1 MTYLCRLE
9 KNKHMITISVVLGLI
24 VFFVGYLV
32 FVNTTRKREKLCK
45 VWKVGDKLIL
55 NSLELEL
62 QLQKYDQQYGVLAG
76 CNTEN
81 VFIQIGEDIYC
92 RGWDVIGDNK
102 SHQWRVYHKKCKI
115 AMGAE
120 PSFNPVIKDESTSN
134 PSEMIDGKPIELLS
148 EVECQIYLKQALE
161 EENFE
166 LAEKIRQ
173 QMQKFR

>member
-1 MTYLCRLE
+1 
-9 KNKHMITISVVLGLI
+9 
-24 VFFVGYLV
+24 
-32 FVNTTRKREKLCK
+32 
-45 VWKVGDKLIL
+45 
-55 NSLELEL
+55 
-62 QLQKYDQQYGVLAG
+62 
-76 CNTEN
+76 
-81 VFIQIGEDIYC
+81 
-92 RGWDVIGDNK
+92 
-102 SHQWRVYHKKCKI
+102 
-115 AMGAE
+115 MGAE